1 MNSPK
6 ELTRDRTTEAYALL
20 GVPESLVQRAP
31 QITSQLGLIWKTLEH
46 KNLPTDP
53 VYYLRASGLADAEKV
68 IDAYFSL
75 SKSYARLLPFE
86 AFCVKAGVSPLRV
99 VEIIILTAM
108 RMGTQASAFLAHVSS
123 PDIVQATIEDALN
136 GSDKVRIAAQS
147 MLHKATGFLPT
158 PKGNQ
163 TSIVVTQNANP
174 TTQPVTVIAPSPE
187 STIRRLVDRFNDGT
201 KALLEPDSAPLSLP
215 TNSED
220 TSDVLSQKGS

>member
-6 ELTRDRTTEAYALL
+6 ELARDRTTEAYALL
-20 GVPESLVQRAP
+20 GVPEDLVFHAP
-31 QITSQLGLIWKTLEH
+31 QIASQLGMIAKTLEH

-53 VYYLRASGLADAEKV
+53 FYYLRASGLSDANKV
-68 IDAYFSL
+68 IDAYFSI
-75 SKSYARLLPFE
+75 SKSYARLLPLE

-99 VEIIILTAM
+99 VEIIILTAI

-158 PKGNQ
+158 PKGPQ
-163 TSIVVTQNANP
+163 TNITLTQNAQ
-174 TTQPVTVIAPSPE
+174 TQPVTVIAPSPE
-187 STIRRLVDRFNDGT
+187 STIRRLVDRFNDGGST
-201 KALLEPDSAPLSLP
+201 KTLPEAQPLSLP
-215 TNSED
+215 TDVED
-220 TSDVLSQKGS
+220 PIDVLTEEGR